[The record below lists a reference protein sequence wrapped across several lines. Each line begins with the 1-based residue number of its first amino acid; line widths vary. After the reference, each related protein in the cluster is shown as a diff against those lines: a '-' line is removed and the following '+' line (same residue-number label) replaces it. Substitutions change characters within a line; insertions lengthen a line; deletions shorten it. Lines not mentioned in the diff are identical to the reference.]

1 MSLDYFLQT
10 IKKMMIYVFTTIFFL
25 LNLGVYNPLIAETTA
40 VKANYSIMPKGAPCP
55 ECGGMNVHIEAGYTT
70 EWQDYEGI
78 ACIHG
83 YQNGYDM
90 GQLRW
95 IYGAYKLCGDCGW
108 KSNQEVRRE
117 GRLVCHGY

>member
-1 MSLDYFLQT
+1 MT
-10 IKKMMIYVFTTIFFL
+10 IYVFTAIFFL

-55 ECGGMNVHIEAGYTT
+55 ECGGMNVHIEPGYTT

-83 YQNGYDM
+83 YQTKRSDKKEDLFVTVIRILMAG
-90 GQLRW
+90 
-95 IYGAYKLCGDCGW
+95 
-108 KSNQEVRRE
+108 
-117 GRLVCHGY
+117 